1 MNMPAPIFTLEQ
13 VGKHFGRWLARWAGR
28 LVFDG
33 PVQDL
38 TDAEAQG
45 ILSPR
50 TINAPDQGASGGLEW
65 VLP

>member
-1 MNMPAPIFTLEQ
+1 MDTPVPIFTLEQ
-13 VGKHFGRWLARWAGR
+13 VGKHFGRWLGLRAGR

-38 TDAEAQG
+38 NDAEAQG

-50 TINAPDQGASGGLEW
+50 SIDPPDQEGTGDLEW